1 MSAVDDDGD
10 DDASRYP
17 KPVKTKQVDEL
28 RDAYTE
34 VMSTKY
40 GRRVLF
46 DILDRL
52 GLNVPPIGADPYKT
66 AMLIGPHCKAMELR
80 DYLAGLSLHNLHTLE
95 KENQR

>member
-1 MSAVDDDGD
+1 MS
-10 DDASRYP
+10 DDADEFDRYS

-28 RDAYTE
+28 RDAYNE
-34 VMSTKY
+34 VLSTKQ

-95 KENQR
+95 KENQQ